1 MQKVTEN
8 IANSSTLPADFYS
21 DAAIWEKMKENIFAR
36 SWNYVGDAQEIFNV
50 AVNTYPFFLL
60 DNYLEEPLLLTN
72 QDDQIKCLSNVC
84 THRGFL
90 LAHQP
95 GLNKKLICSY
105 HGRRFKLDGQFEYM
119 PEFKEVENFP
129 RPCENLQHIPLK
141 NWGRFLFASLEP
153 QFDYAPII
161 EELENRLGFLDFESF
176 EHAPE
181 YDKTYN
187 VNAHWALY
195 CDNYLEGFH
204 IPFVH
209 AGLNQ
214 MLDYGKY
221 ETICK
226 DHWVLQ
232 VGYSDKGTIAFD
244 LPEDHMD
251 YGKEITA
258 YYYWIFP
265 NFMLNVY
272 PWGVQLNVVR
282 PLKSDFTKV
291 EFIYYIKDRNIW
303 ERLRGDQIG
312 DKVEKEDEWVVEG
325 VQKGLRS
332 RFYQDGRFS
341 VTRETGVHHF
351 HRLLKQYLNQ

>member
-1 MQKVTEN
+1 MKKVIDN
-8 IANSSTLPADFYS
+8 IAQSSTLPADFYS
-21 DAAIWEKMKENIFAR
+21 DPEVWNKMKENIFVR
-36 SWNYVGDAQEIFNV
+36 SWNYIGDKQEIFNV

-60 DNYLEEPLLLTN
+60 DNYLEEPLLLT
-72 QDDQIKCLSNVC
+72 DYEDQIRCMSNVC
-84 THRGFL
+84 THRGFIL
-90 LAHQP
+90 SHQP
-95 GLNKKLICSY
+95 SLNKKLTCSY
-105 HGRRFKLDGQFEYM
+105 HGRRFNLDGQFQYM

-129 RPCENLQHIPLK
+129 RPCEHLEQVPLK
-141 NWGRFLFASLEP
+141 HWGRFLFASLEP
-153 QFDYAPII
+153 QFDYDPII
-161 EELENRLGFLDFESF
+161 EELERRLGFLDFDSF
-176 EHAPE
+176 VHAAQ

-232 VGYSDKGTIAFD
+232 VGYADKGTLTFD
-244 LPEDHMD
+244 FPIDHID

-282 PLKSDFTKV
+282 PLRPDFTKV
-291 EFIYYIKDRNIW
+291 EFIYYIGDQKKW
-303 ERLRGDQIG
+303 EILRGDQIG

-325 VQKGLRS
+325 VQKGLNS

-341 VTRETGVHHF
+341 VKQETGVHHF
-351 HRLLKQYLNQ
+351 HRLLKQYLG

>member
-258 YYYWIFP
+258 
-265 NFMLNVY
+265 
-272 PWGVQLNVVR
+272 
-282 PLKSDFTKV
+282 
-291 EFIYYIKDRNIW
+291 
-303 ERLRGDQIG
+303 
-312 DKVEKEDEWVVEG
+312 
-325 VQKGLRS
+325 
-332 RFYQDGRFS
+332 
-341 VTRETGVHHF
+341 
-351 HRLLKQYLNQ
+351 

>member
-1 MQKVTEN
+1 MDKVKKD
-8 IANSSTLPADFYS
+8 ISYSSTLPADFYTTP
-21 DAAIWEKMKENIFAR
+21 AIWEKMKEHIFAR
-36 SWNYVGDAQEIFNV
+36 SWNYVGDTQALFNV
-50 AVNTYPFFLL
+50 AVNTYPFLL
-60 DNYLEEPLLLTN
+60 LENYIEEPLVLTK
-72 QDDQIKCLSNVC
+72 QEEEIKCMSNVC

-95 GLNKKLICSY
+95 SLNKKITCSY
-105 HGRRFKLDGQFEYM
+105 HGRRFDLSGQFEYM
-119 PEFKEVENFP
+119 PEFKEVNNFP
-129 RPCENLQHIPLK
+129 RPCEHLHQVPLK

-153 QFDYAPII
+153 QFDFEPILQ
-161 EELENRLGFLDFESF
+161 ELKERVDFLDLESF
-176 EHAPE
+176 EFAPE
-181 YDKTYN
+181 YSKTYN

-209 AGLNQ
+209 HGLNK

-221 ETICK
+221 ETICD

-232 VGYSDKGTIAFD
+232 VGYSDKGTMTFD
-244 LPEDHMD
+244 LPKEHID
-251 YGKEITA
+251 YGKDITA

-265 NFMLNVY
+265 NFMLNFY
-272 PWGVQLNVVR
+272 PWGVQLNIVR
-282 PLKSDFTKV
+282 PINPDFTKV
-291 EFIYYIKDRNIW
+291 EFIYYIKDRKIW
-303 ERLRGDQIG
+303 NQMRGDKIG

-351 HRLLKQYLNQ
+351 HQLLKHYLG